1 MRSVILLATAA
12 LLIAAG
18 PSWKA
23 QALASAAPY
32 IDKANNEWTRAIVT
46 GDADVMSAPYEPNG
60 IFVGPDGSEVRGRDA
75 VRAMYAKP
83 RTVKVLKAAIHSD
96 GRVAGDPDDVY
107 EWGTAIMTVKRG
119 GKSRQA
125 SGRYLTVWHRDGKEW
140 RISHNIAF

>member
-75 VRAMYAKP
+75 V
-83 RTVKVLKAAIHSD
+83 
-96 GRVAGDPDDVY
+96 
-107 EWGTAIMTVKRG
+107 
-119 GKSRQA
+119 
-125 SGRYLTVWHRDGKEW
+125 
-140 RISHNIAF
+140 